1 MACVRLSLERRYTGD
16 GGGTNGRD
24 TSVKVIP
31 ALRWHFECTHLSI
44 STPCFFSLPLDWE
57 IAGPAVFFYQNFFSL
72 SILGPPAF
80 LIKTNEQ
87 KVSTSWKQREC
98 IRNVRHVP
106 SFQER
111 SSGNWSRLL
120 ARHLT
125 LDIILRNKEYSIG
138 FLNSSPN
145 GYPPN
150 CWNVASG
157 RAGFLN
163 SRSTSLPRSTILP
176 RDAQLTS

>member
-1 MACVRLSLERRYTGD
+1 MHTSIHFHPSVSSRYRSTEKSQVPPYFFIKISSRYPFSVPPPFSSKR
-16 GGGTNGRD
+16 TNKKYQQVENSE
-24 TSVKVIP
+24 SVFVTY
-31 ALRWHFECTHLSI
+31 AM
-44 STPCFFSLPLDWE
+44 
-57 IAGPAVFFYQNFFSL
+57 YQL
-72 SILGPPAF
+72 
-80 LIKTNEQ
+80 
-87 KVSTSWKQREC
+87 
-98 IRNVRHVP
+98 
-106 SFQER
+106 FQER
-111 SSGNWSRLL
+111 SNGNWSRLL

-163 SRSTSLPRSTILP
+163 SRSTSREHDPPQRCPTY
-176 RDAQLTS
+176 

>member
-1 MACVRLSLERRYTGD
+1 MAFRVHTSIHFHPVFLLVTARLRNRRSRRIFLSKFLLAIHSRSPRLSHQNERT
-16 GGGTNGRD
+16 
-24 TSVKVIP
+24 
-31 ALRWHFECTHLSI
+31 
-44 STPCFFSLPLDWE
+44 
-57 IAGPAVFFYQNFFSL
+57 
-72 SILGPPAF
+72 
-80 LIKTNEQ
+80 

-111 SSGNWSRLL
+111 SNGNWSRLL